1 VHKVVLAIVAWLL
14 FGMLLLGR
22 LRFGWRGR
30 RALRWALSGYAL
42 LALAYFGSKLV
53 LETVLGRHWG

>member
-1 VHKVVLAIVAWLL
+1 MLL
-14 FGMLLLGR
+14 FGR

-30 RALRWALSGYAL
+30 RALRWTLSGYAL

-53 LETVLGRHWG
+53 LETLLGRHWGCSPCSTCR

>member
-1 VHKVVLAIVAWLL
+1 VL
-14 FGMLLLGR
+14 FGMLLVGR

-53 LETVLGRHWG
+53 LESVLGRHWG